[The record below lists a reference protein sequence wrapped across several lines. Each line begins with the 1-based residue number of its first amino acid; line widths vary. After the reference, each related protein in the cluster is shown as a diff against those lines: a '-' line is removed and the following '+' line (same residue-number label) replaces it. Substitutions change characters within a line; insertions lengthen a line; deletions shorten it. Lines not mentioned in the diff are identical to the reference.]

1 MLDGAALGT
10 LMIGLDSVRQEADSS
25 ESSARR
31 SARRSSPARSGL
43 RVRLAVAL
51 RSTADRLDRPTTTS
65 LGSSVS

>member
-10 LMIGLDSVRQEADSS
+10 LIIGLDGVRQEADWS

-43 RVRLAVAL
+43 RVRLALTL
-51 RSTADRLDRPTTTS
+51 RSAADRLDRPTATS
-65 LGSSVS
+65 LGRP